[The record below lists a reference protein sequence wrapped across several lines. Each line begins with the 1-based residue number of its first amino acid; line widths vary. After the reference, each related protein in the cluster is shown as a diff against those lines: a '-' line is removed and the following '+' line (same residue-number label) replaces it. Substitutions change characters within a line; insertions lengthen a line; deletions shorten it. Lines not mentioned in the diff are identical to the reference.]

1 MTPAMP
7 ISAHL
12 HPPSPASETAVL
24 PPTPTDFIRL
34 NPLQNP
40 PFCRRSH
47 KKTGISRKTERRP
60 ARTNGLYLKQL
71 RCDSSLC
78 RYEKTIRPKPCRA
91 YQPIFKAAR
100 SSKRHKKAP
109 VRGETSVPLLK
120 AVAAGAVLA
129 VAGIAHMDGL
139 QLAVAAVHIEL
150 ALRNAARNAAVDHIT
165 IHISPPHKVNMRKS
179 AKIIPNPV
187 DKAPVLW

>member
-1 MTPAMP
+1 MREPAALMTPA
-7 ISAHL
+7 
-12 HPPSPASETAVL
+12 
-24 PPTPTDFIRL
+24 
-34 NPLQNP
+34 
-40 PFCRRSH
+40 FCRTHADDFSD

-78 RYEKTIRPKPCRA
+78 RYEKTIRPEPCRA
-91 YQPIFKAAR
+91 MSVNPFSRLPAPQNGT
-100 SSKRHKKAP
+100 KKSP

-120 AVAAGAVLA
+120 AVAASAVLA

-139 QLAVAAVHIEL
+139 QLAVAAIHVEL

-165 IHISPPHKVNMRKS
+165 VHISPPHKGNMRKS